1 MKGLREILKEFIG
14 KPVSGVWNGRQV
26 EFGKIYTNPMFNA
39 FSPINE
45 DELPKG
51 KKLRVFDFDDT
62 LVNTKSHIYI
72 THGDG
77 KKSTLTPGE
86 YAIYEPKKDDRF
98 DFSDFEDVKQPQE
111 IKGVTKLLRTIHGA
125 EGSRKTVILTA
136 RSAYKPVKSYLK
148 DIGLEGIYVIALGD
162 ANPQKKADWI
172 SDKIKS
178 GYNDVFFI
186 DDSSKNVTAVS
197 GLKKKHPEVKLKVR
211 TVRHE
216 MPAMPQMVGKEDDKK
231 KETNTADVTKL
242 KSMVPKSVLDKKVKN
257 PDTGR
262 QIKVTSA
269 LGYDK
274 TSNVYKA
281 AANMLKQNKK

>member
-1 MKGLREILKEFIG
+1 MFKDIKNTSEKL
-14 KPVSGVWNGRQV
+14 WNGFKV
-26 EFGKIYTNPMFNA
+26 EFGKIYPNPMFNA

-62 LVNTKSHIYI
+62 LVNTKSHIYV

-77 KKSTLTPGE
+77 KKSTLSPGE
-86 YAIYEPKKDDRF
+86 YAIYEPKSDDRF
-98 DFSDFEDVKQPQE
+98 DFSDFEQVKQPQE
-111 IKGVTKLLRTIHGA
+111 IKGVTKLLRTIHSS
-125 EGSRKTVILTA
+125 EGDRKTVILTA
-136 RSAYKPVKSYLK
+136 RSAYKPVKAYLK

-162 ANPQKKADWI
+162 SNPEKKAEWI

-178 GYNDVFFI
+178 GYSDVFFI
-186 DDSSKNVTAVS
+186 DDSHKNVSAVQA
-197 GLKKKHPEVKLKVR
+197 LKKKHPEIKLKVR

-216 MPAMPQMVGKEDDKK
+216 HPAMPNMVSKENDKK
-231 KETNTADVTKL
+231 SEKPKTDINKL
-242 KSMVPKSVLDKKVKN
+242 KSMVPKMVLDKKVKN
-257 PDTGR
+257 PETGR

-274 TSNVYKA
+274 KSPVYRA
-281 AANMLKQNKK
+281 AVSMIKQKKS

>member
-1 MKGLREILKEFIG
+1 MGKLKELLKEYIS
-14 KPVSGVWNGRQV
+14 KPTTGFWNGAQIQ
-26 EFGKIYTNPMFNA
+26 FGMVYDNPMFRA
-39 FSPINE
+39 FAPMNE

-62 LVNTKSHIYI
+62 LVRTNSNIYV

-77 KKSTLTPGE
+77 KKSTMSPGE
-86 YAIYEPKKDDRF
+86 YAIYEPKSDDRF
-98 DFSDFEDVKQPQE
+98 DFSDFQKVTQPQE
-111 IKGVTKLLRTIHGA
+111 IKGVTKLLRAMHGA
-125 EGSRKTVILTA
+125 GGDRKTVILTA
-136 RSAYKPVKSYLK
+136 RAAYKPIKSYLK
-148 DIGLEGIYVIALGD
+148 DIGLEGIYVVALAD
-162 ANPQKKADWI
+162 SNPQKKADWI

-186 DDSSKNVTAVS
+186 DDSHKNVSAVQA
-197 GLKKKHPEVKLKVR
+197 LKKKHPEVKLKVR
-211 TVRHE
+211 TVEHDH
-216 MPAMPQMVGKEDDKK
+216 PAMPKMVGKEDDKK
-231 KETNTADVTKL
+231 ETPKTDVTKL

-274 TSNVYKA
+274 TSLVYKA
-281 AANMLKQNKK
+281 ATIMIKQNKK